1 MEHRRFAAYFHLLN
15 ARKYNVYKVVFCF
28 SLLALPW
35 LAGCNLLFQ
44 TVAAEASPPATPT
57 TLPPWLM
64 PLTATPLPTPTATP
78 LPTATPKPRVVVTDD
93 LVNVRSQPSTD
104 ADILGTVLKDST
116 LEFLGQDETGDW
128 YQVCCVHEQ
137 QGWIFHDLVQQQKK
151 TKSVAASNRAGQA
164 PVASLVVGWQTF
176 ESPELGFSVVLPGM
190 PVKQTATLHTNVG
203 ALDYYLFQTSFENAS
218 YTLGFA
224 NVPNPTSDP
233 DALLNSV
240 RDDILATLQGTV
252 SNELDN
258 EKQGVPVHE
267 LTITPPNQ
275 RDRVLVQ
282 VYLKDTRLYILA
294 VTTPKEF
301 IQSDNVTRFFN
312 SFQLLQK

>member
-15 ARKYNVYKVVFCF
+15 PRKYNVYKVVFCF
-28 SLLALPW
+28 SLLTLPW

-78 LPTATPKPRVVVTDD
+78 LPTATPRPRVVVTDD
-93 LVNVRSQPSTD
+93 LVNVRSSRTD

-151 TKSVAASNRAGQA
+151 TKSVATADHARASAGRLA
-164 PVASLVVGWQTF
+164 CGWLANLR
-176 ESPELGFSVVLPGM
+176 SPELGFSVVLPGM
-190 PVKQTATLHTNVG
+190 PVKQIATLHTNAG

-218 YTLGFA
+218 YTLA
-224 NVPNPTSDP
+224 SPMCRSH
-233 DALLNSV
+233 L
-240 RDDILATLQGTV
+240 
-252 SNELDN
+252 
-258 EKQGVPVHE
+258 
-267 LTITPPNQ
+267 
-275 RDRVLVQ
+275 
-282 VYLKDTRLYILA
+282 
-294 VTTPKEF
+294 
-301 IQSDNVTRFFN
+301 
-312 SFQLLQK
+312 